1 MRGLTSRVRRR
12 RHFRAPPAKL
22 EKSRRCDCIVA
33 DRGSRIADR
42 GSRIADRGSRIADRG
57 SRIADRGSRIADRAS
72 RLAPRASCLAPRAS
86 CLAPRASCL
95 APRASRL
102 APRASRLA
110 PRASRE
116 CDRGALAAFA
126 DAGACRPF
134 PFLPKVMPMSTPV
147 NRQLRL
153 KARPDGRVGH
163 EHFTLAEAPL
173 PPLGPGEMLVRVLYL
188 SMDPTNRVWMS
199 DIPQYL
205 PPVAIGDVMRALGI
219 GRVVASNAPGFAE
232 GDLVQGLVGWQDYAH
247 VRADEIAQYT
257 KLPAALGLPLPRLLG
272 ACGMS
277 GLTAYYGLTE
287 IAPVQPGETLV
298 VSAAAGSVG
307 SVAGQIGKIHG
318 ARVVGI
324 AGGADKCRY
333 LTDELG
339 FDAAVDYKSD
349 DWKRALKDATPDGV
363 HVSFENVGGEIMR
376 AVLSRMA
383 IGGRVALCGVIAN
396 YNNGRPADD
405 VSVLIAKRLTMRGF
419 LILDYRKS
427 REAIATLAGWLRD
440 GRLKAE
446 ETVADGLTN
455 APDVLNRLF
464 DGSHRGK
471 LVLRVDPQ
479 A

>member
-42 GSRIADRGSRIADRG
+42 GSRIADRGSR
-57 SRIADRGSRIADRAS
+57 
-72 RLAPRASCLAPRAS
+72 
-86 CLAPRASCL
+86 L

-396 YNNGRPADD
+396 YNSGRPADD

>member
-42 GSRIADRGSRIADRG
+42 GSR
-57 SRIADRGSRIADRAS
+57 
-72 RLAPRASCLAPRAS
+72 
-86 CLAPRASCL
+86 L

-173 PPLGPGEMLVRVLYL
+173 PALGPGEMLVRVLYL

>member
-42 GSRIADRGSRIADRG
+42 GSRIADRGSRIAD
-57 SRIADRGSRIADRAS
+57 
-72 RLAPRASCLAPRAS
+72 
-86 CLAPRASCL
+86 
-95 APRASRL
+95 
-102 APRASRLA
+102 RASRLA

-173 PPLGPGEMLVRVLYL
+173 PALGPGEMLVRVLYL

-396 YNNGRPADD
+396 YNSGRPADD

>member
-42 GSRIADRGSRIADRG
+42 GSRIAPRASRL
-57 SRIADRGSRIADRAS
+57 ADRAS
-72 RLAPRASCLAPRAS
+72 R
-86 CLAPRASCL
+86 L

-116 CDRGALAAFA
+116 CDCGALAAFA

-134 PFLPKVMPMSTPV
+134 PFLPKVMPIMSTPV

-173 PPLGPGEMLVRVLYL
+173 PALGPGEMLVRVLYL

-396 YNNGRPADD
+396 YNSGRPTDD

>member
-57 SRIADRGSRIADRAS
+57 SR
-72 RLAPRASCLAPRAS
+72 
-86 CLAPRASCL
+86 
-95 APRASRL
+95 L

-116 CDRGALAAFA
+116 CDRSALAAFA

-134 PFLPKVMPMSTPV
+134 PFLPKVMPIMSTPV

-173 PPLGPGEMLVRVLYL
+173 PALGPGEMLVRVLYL